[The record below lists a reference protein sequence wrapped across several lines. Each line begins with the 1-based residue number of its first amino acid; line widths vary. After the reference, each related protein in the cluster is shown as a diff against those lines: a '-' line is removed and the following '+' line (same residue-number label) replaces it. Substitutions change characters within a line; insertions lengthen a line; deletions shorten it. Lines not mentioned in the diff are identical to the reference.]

1 VEESAELKKAIL
13 QLYPGLKQMYKDMK
27 LRARAKEPI
36 RTWGGREYYCEEPK
50 LVNGRIKE
58 FDYKMVNVLI
68 QGSAADCTKE
78 AIIRFH
84 ARKKADWYIMLNV
97 HDQIT
102 VSAPRAQ
109 AKEAMRVLKE
119 CMESVEFD
127 VPMLSEGSVS
137 DTNWDEL
144 KDTDKKGKELSW
156 PLKRAA

>member
-1 VEESAELKKAIL
+1 MGASKNL
-13 QLYPGLKQMYKDMK
+13 
-27 LRARAKEPI
+27 
-36 RTWGGREYYCEEPK
+36 T
-50 LVNGRIKE
+50 
-58 FDYKMVNVLI
+58 
-68 QGSAADCTKE
+68 
-78 AIIRFH
+78 
-84 ARKKADWYIMLNV
+84 DWYIMLNV